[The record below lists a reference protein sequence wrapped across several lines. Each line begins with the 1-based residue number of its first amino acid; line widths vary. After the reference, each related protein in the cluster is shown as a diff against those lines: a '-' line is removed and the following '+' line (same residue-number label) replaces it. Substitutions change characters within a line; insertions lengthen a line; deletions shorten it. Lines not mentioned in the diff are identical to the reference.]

1 MATFGRKL
9 FSISEIYQ
17 NIYKAL
23 VSRKDYNKA
32 IKNNLI
38 SNQFKE
44 RIMLA
49 VTEVNRCDM
58 CTYAHTKAAL
68 ESGMSNEEIQ
78 KILIGDLED
87 APEDEVKGILFAQH
101 YADSRGEPDKDI
113 WVSLVKEYGMEKSL
127 GILGVIRKIMLGNS
141 IGIPLGSLKGRFNG
155 QSDSR
160 SSLGYELLVLLL
172 TGPLFIVAMIS
183 SMMPMIKKFVLE

>member
-9 FSISEIYQ
+9 FSTSEIYQ
-17 NIYKAL
+17 NIYKAI

-32 IKNNLI
+32 IKNNLM

-49 VTEVNRCDM
+49 VTEVNKCDM

-78 KILIGDLED
+78 KILIGDLKY

-101 YADSRGEPDKDI
+101 YADFRGEPDKDI

-141 IGIPLGSLKGRFNG
+141 IGIPLGSLKGRFKG
-155 QSDSR
+155 QSDPR